1 MTDAPTMH
9 HLLWPV
15 PDLQSALAFYVTGLG
30 MALGFRDG
38 DRFASVQAGGVTLA
52 LVAGK
57 EDITGGVPAPA
68 YKVADL
74 GSAVAAAQA
83 AGDGSTPDIVQPWP
97 ISITARSP
105 RPQPTSSP
113 RPGGRSLSAASGAD
127 RNSLH
132 P

>member
-15 PDLQSALAFYVTGLG
+15 SDLSSALAFYVTGLG

-83 AGDGSTPDIVQPWP
+83 AGAEIVAG
-97 ISITARSP
+97 IH
-105 RPQPTSSP
+105 
-113 RPGGRSLSAASGAD
+113 PGPHELRAVIRDPSGHLIVLYQAAETVV
-127 RNSLH
+127 
-132 P
+132 